1 MNGKINIYTCYNPAT
16 DTLTIKLPDT
26 DLIADRKT
34 GILRI
39 VDEKSEGEF
48 SEHGRSLCSVMFADV
63 VNYIINKTKGYESG
77 YGA

>member
-16 DTLTIKLPDT
+16 DTVTIKLPGT

-39 VDEKSEGEF
+39 VDEKSEGEVT
-48 SEHGRSLCSVMFADV
+48 EHGRSLGSVMFADV
-63 VNYIINKTKGYESG
+63 VNFIINKTKGYESG
-77 YGA
+77 NCA

>member
-1 MNGKINIYTCYNPAT
+1 MNEKINIYTCYNPAT

-34 GILRI
+34 GVLRI
-39 VDEKSEGEF
+39 VDEKSEGEVT
-48 SEHGRSLCSVMFADV
+48 EHGRNLGSVMFADV